1 VDFDRLFRD
10 VFPSLHRYCAR
21 MTGDAD
27 AAEDVAQEAFVRM
40 VTRDVSGE
48 PPELRVWL
56 FRVAKN
62 LVRDRHRI
70 RENRSRLLE
79 ANPVEPSEAPPT
91 DRRAERSETI
101 AAVRAALDAL
111 SERDRTLLLMR
122 EEGFAYQEIADVVE
136 VKTTSVGSLLARA
149 LARFEEAYAAQ
160 HANDDPAEAGKGT
173 DDASE

>member
-1 VDFDRLFRD
+1 MDFDRLFRD
-10 VFPSLHRYCAR
+10 VFPPLHRYCAR

-27 AAEDVAQEAFVRM
+27 VAEDVAQEAFVRM
-40 VTRDVSGE
+40 VTRDVRGE

-91 DRRAERSETI
+91 DRRAERRETI
-101 AAVRAALDAL
+101 EAVRRALDTL
-111 SERDRTLLLMR
+111 TERDRTLLLMR
-122 EEGFAYQEIADVVE
+122 EEGFAYREIADVVD

-149 LARFEEAYAAQ
+149 LARFEEAYEEE
-160 HANDDPAEAGKGT
+160 HRVDDPADAGGGT
-173 DDASE
+173 DDALE